1 MKQKK
6 AWSFFQSLGKAF
18 MYPIALLSVCGMM
31 LGLGSGLA
39 SEEMAKLIPVL
50 GFPIVKSFLD
60 FVVNLG
66 LFAFVNL
73 PVLFAIAI
81 PLGLLKEKEDKAYG
95 AFSGLVGFMAMHL
108 GTNFYLKTHGLLV
121 PVDQMSTHGQTI
133 ILGIQSY
140 NTSVLGGIVA
150 GLMVFTM
157 YKRIVNLRIPESL
170 GFYSCPRLAPL
181 ITLIVMSVFGI
192 IIPFVWPPFFNLFML
207 IGHWISTSGPIG
219 YFFYA
224 VAERVT
230 IPFGL
235 NHLVTSVFRFTPI
248 GGSAIING
256 EEYYGTLNMFMA
268 YVKENAVIP
277 LDLAGKMEQGKL
289 MIQYGL
295 AGAALAM
302 YQTAHVQNRK
312 AIKAL
317 LISAVLTVIIG
328 GVSEPIEFLFLFVSP
343 VLFVF
348 HAFMNGFANMFLPYL
363 GVKMGF
369 TGDLI
374 QFMSFG
380 VLRGTRTGW
389 PVAVCVEIAYFFI
402 YYAVFKW
409 AILKY
414 NLMTVGRED
423 SDQTPSATATA
434 TEVVVPVA
442 QPEINTN
449 MGPSTAEKMI
459 EALGGKE
466 NIVSLDNCV
475 TRLRLTINDMEI
487 IDETAIKRQG
497 GIAIVKLDKNTLQ
510 VIIGTKVIALRK
522 EMDQYMESY

>member
-6 AWSFFQSLGKAF
+6 TWSFFQSLGKAF

-39 SEEMAKLIPVL
+39 SEEIARLIPLL
-50 GFPIVKSFLD
+50 GFPVIKLFLD
-60 FVVNLG
+60 YIVSLG

-95 AFSGLVGFMAMHL
+95 AFSGLIGFMAMHL
-108 GTNFYLKTHGLLV
+108 GTNFYLKNHNLLV
-121 PVDQMSTHGQTI
+121 AADQMSTHGQTV

-150 GLMVFTM
+150 GLIVSTL
-157 YKRIVNLRIPESL
+157 YRRIVSLRVPESL
-170 GFYSCPRLAPL
+170 GFYSGPRLVPI
-181 ITLIVMSVFGI
+181 ITLIIMSAFGL

-207 IGHWISTSGPIG
+207 VGRWISTSGPVG

-224 VAERVT
+224 IAERVT

-248 GGSAIING
+248 GGSAVIGG

-302 YQTAHVQNRK
+302 YRTAQVQNRK

-317 LISAVLTVIIG
+317 LISGVLTVIIG

-343 VLFVF
+343 VLFAF

-389 PVAVCVEIAYFFI
+389 PIAVLVEVAYFFI
-402 YYAVFKW
+402 YYLVFRW

-423 SDQTPSATATA
+423 SDATPVTSEANVKNSAAA
-434 TEVVVPVA
+434 PVM
-442 QPEINTN
+442 NTN
-449 MGPSTAEKMI
+449 TDDLTTAGLMVK
-459 EALGGKE
+459 ALGGKE
-466 NIVSLDNCV
+466 NIKSLDNCV
-475 TRLRLTINDMEI
+475 TRLRLTIGEMALV
-487 IDETAIKRQG
+487 DEASIKKLG
-497 GIAIVKLDKNTLQ
+497 GIALVKLDENTLQ
-510 VIIGTKVIALRK
+510 VIIGTRVIALRK
-522 EMDQYMESY
+522 EMDKYMELC